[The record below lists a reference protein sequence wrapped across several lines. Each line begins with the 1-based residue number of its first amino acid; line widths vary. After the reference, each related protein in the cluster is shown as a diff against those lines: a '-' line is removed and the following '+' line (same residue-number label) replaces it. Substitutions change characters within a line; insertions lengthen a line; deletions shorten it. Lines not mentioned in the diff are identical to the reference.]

1 MISKLQTIG
10 IKELKRYS
18 VYDFIKICS
27 TYLLKDEVVKI
38 LDEAR
43 RKFDAQMM
51 QDFYILAFVY
61 RETSFFQN
69 IMNAIKKSLFP
80 DEAEEN
86 KTLNIEDES
95 LNPHPFWTKIVATPS
110 LADIQLKALHEDAA
124 FMMRKIKRLKE
135 DCFSSARK
143 SCKHYNIYKKIYD
156 KEILKDC
163 NVKEQLQ
170 KISAKENLSFSAL
183 KRGYYRWKND
193 FIGNTLSG
201 SGWPSDAFNEF
212 CALLSVV
219 YLPEDKYAKEIRY
232 ILYEGPG
239 LEVYQL
245 RATLK
250 EIANTSQ
257 KNNQFKE
264 RYINFQNDSD
274 ISARESGMKELAGQ
288 NYLPAVKYCSSNL
301 SDRAKE
307 KYKLQAA
314 ILGDVDLQKER
325 QWQAKGFS
333 DLKMEICYKNQ
344 IKLATAI
351 QLFSGAFI
359 KQGTI
364 IKSIDFEADII
375 KKEIAELMEFL
386 EKPLIEEPEYFVLK
400 KVQDWK
406 KISVKASVKNIDILM
421 KYANFLPENI
431 QIVFSSH
438 HKKTMSCYD
447 LIYRTSFD
455 LIDCRKQ

>member
-27 TYLLKDEVVKI
+27 TYLLTDEVVKI

-69 IMNAIKKSLFP
+69 IMNEITKSLFP
-80 DEAEEN
+80 DEVEEN
-86 KTLNIEDES
+86 KTLNIEEES
-95 LNPHPFWTKIVATPS
+95 LNPHPFWTKIAATPS

-124 FMMRKIKRLKE
+124 FIMRKIKRLKE
-135 DCFSSARK
+135 YCFSSARK

-163 NVKEQLQ
+163 NVKELLQ
-170 KISAKENLSFSAL
+170 NISAKENLSFAAL

-193 FIGNTLSG
+193 FIDNTVSG
-201 SGWPSDAFNEF
+201 SSWPSDAFNEF

-219 YLPEDKYAKEIRY
+219 YLPADRYAKEY

-239 LEVYQL
+239 FEVYQL
-245 RATLK
+245 RAALK
-250 EIANTSQ
+250 DVANISQ
-257 KNNQFKE
+257 KNSQLKKQ
-264 RYINFQNDSD
+264 YINLQNDSD
-274 ISARESGMKELAGQ
+274 IAARENGMKKLAGQ
-288 NYLPAVKYCSSNL
+288 NYLPAVKYCSSISSNL

-314 ILGDVDLQKER
+314 ILGDVEWQKKR

-344 IKLATAI
+344 IRLANAI
-351 QLFSGAFI
+351 QLVSGAFI
-359 KQGTI
+359 RQGEI
-364 IKSIDFEADII
+364 INSIDFETDIN

-386 EKPLIEEPEYFVLK
+386 EKTVVKEPEYFVLK
-400 KVQDWK
+400 KVQAWK

-421 KYANFLPENI
+421 KYAKSLPPNI
-431 QIVFSSH
+431 QICFSSR
-438 HKKTMSCYD
+438 HKKTMNS
-447 LIYRTSFD
+447 IYRTCFELMD
-455 LIDCRKQ
+455 